1 MIGPL
6 EIVILLAILV
16 VVFGGFFYKKL
27 PALGRSAGKGARVG
41 GEKAKELAGV
51 VGEKADSIDTQG
63 IARSAGKGI
72 REAKELKETI
82 TGPLEPKPKPAASG
96 ATDQEEAKPAP
107 GAEPADEDKGS
118 S

>member
-6 EIVILLAILV
+6 ELIILLAIVV
-16 VVFGGFFYKKL
+16 VVFGGIFYKRL

-51 VGEKADSIDTQG
+51 VSEKADSIDTQS

-72 REAKELKETI
+72 REAKELKEVI
-82 TGPLEPKPKPAASG
+82 TSPVEPKAKPEEPAA
-96 ATDQEEAKPAP
+96 
-107 GAEPADEDKGS
+107 AEPAAEKKPAEGEEKGETS
-118 S
+118 

>member
-6 EIVILLAILV
+6 EIVILLAILL

-27 PALGRSAGKGARVG
+27 PALGRSAGEGARVG

-51 VGEKADSIDTQG
+51 VGEKADSIDTQS

-82 TGPLEPKPKPAASG
+82 TGPLEPKPKPAAPA
-96 ATDQEEAKPAP
+96 ATDEATKPAP
-107 GAEPADEDKGS
+107 VAEPADKDEGS
-118 S
+118 P

>member
-6 EIVILLAILV
+6 EIVILLAIAL
-16 VVFGGFFYKKL
+16 VVFGGFFYKRL

-51 VGEKADSIDTQG
+51 VGEKADGIDTQG

-82 TGPLEPKPKPAASG
+82 TGPLEPKAAPPASAAGERETKAAPAS
-96 ATDQEEAKPAP
+96 
-107 GAEPADEDKGS
+107 EPASEDEGS
-118 S
+118 P